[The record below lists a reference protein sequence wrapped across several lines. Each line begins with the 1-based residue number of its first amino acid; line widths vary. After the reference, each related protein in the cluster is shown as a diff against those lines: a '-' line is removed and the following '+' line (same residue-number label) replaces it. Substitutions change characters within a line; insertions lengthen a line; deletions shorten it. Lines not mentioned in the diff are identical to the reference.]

1 MKQIGDTSSRFR
13 ILKGGKVSLIVSGL
27 LLGSGLNGADYT
39 LTGGTSGLTQTL
51 TSDSTLT
58 ITGDN
63 TITGSSDYFVAIS
76 INGNSGTYSIA
87 ITNNGTLNVTNS
99 NNGIMGINLVSIN
112 GGSSVTNNG
121 TINVDDDGYSNGVQF
136 LLEAGSTFSNT
147 GTITVNANDYEDFG
161 MTRSGQSDA
170 IYITPIDGD
179 ETASNSGT
187 ITAKTNGVFDKEG
200 YSLKSDGIA
209 YGHALSFSNSGTM
222 NGNINLSKGTFTNS
236 GTLSLP
242 HNANNAS
249 INNFVNEA
257 TGILEIGLQT
267 DGTTTTYS
275 KLATTNATFNSGS
288 TINVNVL
295 NTSTNVALLAGSTF
309 ADVVSATG
317 TLTVNG
323 TLNITDNSALLNF
336 ERVNNDATTIDIKA
350 VQAQSVEEAVESG
363 SRITQNGANSGEAAR
378 TLQTIV
384 DNSGTYTQMSSVISA
399 LNGLSTNEQVA
410 RAVDST
416 TAQTTTSSFTASH
429 QISANTANILTQRQ
443 NVNLNAGGLNSGDEL
458 LAQKNLWVKP
468 YGSMAKQSNK
478 EGVNGF
484 DMNAYGLG
492 IGVDGEYAPNQ
503 QIGVGL
509 FYTRANVDVNN
520 VAQTSDMDVYSLIV
534 YGTASLIDDRT
545 HLMYQAGYSWQDTAS
560 SRGIAFMGTSAS
572 ADYTSKVA
580 SLDLKLLRDYKL
592 GNDTLIQPLI
602 STTYRYFKSP
612 SYSESGAGALNLDV
626 QEFSSNE
633 FIVGAGALGY
643 YQIDKKSRMFGNVNV
658 GYDVRDDDNIVSSAY
673 QGASGLSFNTS
684 GIDNGRWSYDA
695 GFGYESGIDDASG
708 VSLSYNLQG
717 EGSGFINHV
726 VSAKYTYK
734 F

>member
-27 LLGSGLNGADYT
+27 LLGSGLNATDYT

-58 ITGDN
+58 ITGTN
-63 TITGSSDYFVAIS
+63 TIAGSSDNFDAIS

-87 ITNNGTLNVTNS
+87 ITNNGTVNVTNS
-99 NNGIMGINLVSIN
+99 ANNANGIFANPVK
-112 GGSSVTNNG
+112 GGSSITNNG
-121 TINVDDDGYSNGVQF
+121 TINVDGDGSNNGIAF
-136 LLEAGSTFSNT
+136 ALRAGSTFSNT
-147 GTITVNANDYEDFG
+147 GTITVNANDYELFG
-161 MTRSGQSDA
+161 MPQSGESVG
-170 IYITPIDGD
+170 IYINAIDGD
-179 ETASNSGT
+179 ETASNIGT
-187 ITAKTNGVFDKEG
+187 ITAKTNGVFDKNG
-200 YSLKSDGIA
+200 YALKSDGNI
-209 YGHALSFSNSGTM
+209 YGHALNFTNSGTM

-242 HNANNAS
+242 YNANNAS
-249 INNFVNEA
+249 IENFVNEA

-267 DGTTTTYS
+267 DGTTTTIS
-275 KLATTNATFNSGS
+275 RLATTDATFNDGS
-288 TINVNVL
+288 TIKVNVL
-295 NTSTNVALLAGSTF
+295 PASTNVSSIIGYTF
-309 ADVVSATG
+309 NGIISASNS
-317 TLTVNG
+317 LTIDG
-323 TLNITDNSALLNF
+323 TLNITDNSALLDF
-336 ERVNNDATTIDIKA
+336 EYIDNTTSIALKA
-350 VQAQSVEEAVESG
+350 VQAQSVGQTISG
-363 SRITQNGANSGEAAR
+363 NNPNATAAAG

-384 DNSGTYTQMSSVISA
+384 DNSGSYTGMSSVVSA

-416 TAQTTTSSFTASH
+416 TSQTTTSSFTASH
-429 QISANTANILTQRQ
+429 QISANTANIITQRQ
-443 NVNLNAGGLNSGDEL
+443 NVNRGLNSGDEL

-468 YGSMAKQSNK
+468 YGSIAKQSNK

-484 DMNAYGLG
+484 DMNAYGIG
-492 IGVDGEYAPNQ
+492 IGFDGEYANQ

-520 VAQTSDMDVYSLIV
+520 VTQTSDMDVYSLIV

-560 SRGIAFMGTSAS
+560 SRGIAFMGTTAS

-643 YQIDKKSRMFGNVNV
+643 YQMNKASRIFGNVNV
-658 GYDVRDDDNIVSSAY
+658 GYDVRNDDNIVSSAY